1 MNSRGGR
8 PGRGGL
14 DSQSRLGRRI
24 MNLSLSSPTIPLIDP
39 SSSRREFLSGRSV
52 LKQVERAGGQIADGL
67 AAHPPEAGDTIRLEA
82 RAMAC
87 PWCIVLN
94 PVLPPVVMAASHAL
108 DLVHE
113 LERQLTVYREE
124 SEVSRLNREAA
135 EAPQV
140 VERRLFE
147 LLGRAKRLSAET
159 GGAFDPTSGEL
170 ILLWRRSREE
180 GRIPTQEE
188 VDSALERTGI
198 ERLVEFHEEESS
210 IRFHKPGVK
219 FDLGAIG
226 KGYAIDRIAEELRDA
241 RIADFLVHGGFSSLF
256 AQGDHNGQGGWPVGI
271 RNPLFTEQRYATVLL
286 RDQGMAT
293 SGSNIQYFRHEG
305 QRYGHILD
313 PRTGWPA
320 DKLLSVTVLAPTAEE
335 ADAVSTAFYALGLEK
350 AREYCDTR
358 RSLGAL
364 LIPAPAGGR
373 TLEPVVCNIPD
384 DALFFGSGV
393 IDESA
398 W

>member
-1 MNSRGGR
+1 VT
-8 PGRGGL
+8 
-14 DSQSRLGRRI
+14 DS
-24 MNLSLSSPTIPLIDP
+24 T
-39 SSSRREFLSGRSV
+39 SSRRDFLSGRSV
-52 LKQVERAGGQIADGL
+52 LRQAEQAGEQIADGL
-67 AAHPPEAGDTIRLEA
+67 TAKTLPEAGATIRLET

-87 PWCIVLN
+87 PWCVVLN
-94 PVLPPVVMAASHAL
+94 PVLPQTVMAASHAL
-108 DLVHE
+108 DLVQE
-113 LERQLTVYREE
+113 LEQQLTVYRPD
-124 SEVSRLNREAA
+124 SEVSLLNQNAA
-135 EAPQV
+135 VSAQV
-140 VERRLFE
+140 VEPRLFD
-147 LLGRAKRLSAET
+147 LLRRARQTAIET

-170 ILLWRRSREE
+170 ILLWRRCRDE
-180 GRIPTQEE
+180 GRIPTQAEI
-188 VDSALERTGI
+188 DAALAATGI
-198 ERLVEFHEEESS
+198 ERLVEFGDAART
-210 IRFHKPGVK
+210 IAFRPPGVK

-226 KGYAIDRIAEELRDA
+226 KGYAIDRISEELREA
-241 RIADFLVHGGFSSLF
+241 QITEFLVHGGFSSLY

-271 RNPLFTEQRYATVLL
+271 RNPLFTEERYATILL

-293 SGSNIQYFRHEG
+293 SGSNIQYFRHG
-305 QRYGHILD
+305 GKRYGHILD

-358 RSLGAL
+358 KSLGAL
-364 LIPAPAGGR
+364 LIPPPAQGR

-384 DALFFGSGV
+384 DCLFFGAGQ

>member
-1 MNSRGGR
+1 MT
-8 PGRGGL
+8 
-14 DSQSRLGRRI
+14 DSA
-24 MNLSLSSPTIPLIDP
+24 
-39 SSSRREFLSGRSV
+39 SSRREFLSGRSL
-52 LKQVERAGGQIADGL
+52 LKQVERAGEKIADQL
-67 AAHPPEAGDTIRLEA
+67 APPRNPPEAADTIRLET

-87 PWCIVLN
+87 PWCVVLN

-113 LERQLTVYREE
+113 LERQLTVYRDD
-124 SEVSRLNREAA
+124 SEVSRVNQLAA

-140 VERRLFE
+140 VERQLFE
-147 LLGRAKRLSAET
+147 LLSRAKNVSAET

-170 ILLWRRSREE
+170 ILLWRRCREE
-180 GRIPTQEE
+180 GRIPTSDE
-188 VDSALERTGI
+188 VAAALELTGI
-198 ERLVEFHEEESS
+198 ERLVEFCDEKSS
-210 IRFHKPGVK
+210 IRFRKAGVK

-226 KGYAIDRIAEELRDA
+226 KGYAIDRIAEELQDA
-241 RIADFLVHGGFSSLF
+241 KIDDFLVHGGFSSLF
-256 AQGDHNGQGGWPVGI
+256 AQGDHNGQGGWPIGI

-305 QRYGHILD
+305 KRYGHILD

-364 LIPAPAGGR
+364 LIPAPARGR
-373 TLEPVVCNIPD
+373 VLEPVVCNIPD
-384 DALFFGSGV
+384 DALFFGTGE
-393 IDESA
+393 IDENA